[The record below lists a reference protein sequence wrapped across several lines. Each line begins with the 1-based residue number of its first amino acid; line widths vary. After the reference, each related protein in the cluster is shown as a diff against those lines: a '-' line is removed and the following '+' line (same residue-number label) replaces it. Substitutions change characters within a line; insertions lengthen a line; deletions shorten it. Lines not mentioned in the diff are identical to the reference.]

1 MSTLSQY
8 QHDVNFFQR
17 RLQALQTDIEDITLM
32 YLQAQSTKNIGLAEQ
47 CEITLR
53 SARQH
58 QYEVTQALKAYQR
71 PVARKSI

>member
-1 MSTLSQY
+1 MSTY
-8 QHDVNFFQR
+8 QQNLNFFQR
-17 RLQALQTDIEDITLM
+17 RLQALQTDIEDITVM
-32 YLQAQSTKNIGLAEQ
+32 YLQAVSQKNIALAEQ

-71 PVARKSI
+71 PVRKAV

>member
-8 QHDVNFFQR
+8 QQDLNFFQR
-17 RLQALQTDIEDITLM
+17 RLQALQTDIEDITAM
-32 YLQAQSTKNIGLAEQ
+32 YLQAVSTKNIGLAEQ

-58 QYEVTQALKAYQR
+58 QYEVTQALKQYQR
-71 PVARKSI
+71 PVRQSL

>member
-1 MSTLSQY
+1 MSTTTQY
-8 QHDVNFFQR
+8 QQNISFFQR
-17 RLQALQTDIEDITLM
+17 RLDALETDIQELIVM

-58 QYEVTQALKAYQR
+58 QYEVTQALKQYQR
-71 PVARKSI
+71 PVRQSV

>member
-17 RLQALQTDIEDITLM
+17 RLQALQTDIEDITVM
-32 YLQAQSTKNIGLAEQ
+32 YLQAVSTKNIGLAEQ

-58 QYEVTQALKAYQR
+58 QYEVTQALKQYQR
-71 PVARKSI
+71 PIRQSV